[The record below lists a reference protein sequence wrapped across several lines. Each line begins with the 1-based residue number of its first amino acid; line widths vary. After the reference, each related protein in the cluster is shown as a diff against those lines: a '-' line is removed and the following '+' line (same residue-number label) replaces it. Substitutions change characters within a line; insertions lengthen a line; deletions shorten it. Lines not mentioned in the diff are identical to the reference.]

1 MTDSRLQIAMNEAA
15 CLNVEVLALQ
25 AKIEVLEMVIDKHY
39 LLSEIENACNGQWK
53 RYTFV
58 RFGLGNRRN
67 SYSTV
72 VDELIA
78 DQMIEL
84 VEYKDGIQYLTITDK
99 GKQYKQELEQ
109 EAILE

>member
-1 MTDSRLQIAMNEAA
+1 MSDSQLQAVMNKAA
-15 CLNVEVLALQ
+15 SLKIEVSAIQ
-25 AKIEVLEMVIDKHY
+25 AKIDELEIIIDRHY
-39 LLSEIENACNGQWK
+39 LLSQIESACNGQWK

-58 RFGLGNRRN
+58 RFGLGNRKHPH
-67 SYSTV
+67 SVV

-109 EAILE
+109 EVILE